1 MRTQEERPEADRMSE
16 SDGRHMP
23 LFEVLQASCCSKTD
37 WLAGKYQEGKAAV
50 PPPGIINTQEKTSE
64 AMEGIRKIA
73 LQGRVCEPCLVL

>member
-1 MRTQEERPEADRMSE
+1 MPE
-16 SDGRHMP
+16 SDGRQIPP
-23 LFEVLQASCCSKTD
+23 LWGSQASCCGKTE

-64 AMEGIRKIA
+64 AMEGIKKIA